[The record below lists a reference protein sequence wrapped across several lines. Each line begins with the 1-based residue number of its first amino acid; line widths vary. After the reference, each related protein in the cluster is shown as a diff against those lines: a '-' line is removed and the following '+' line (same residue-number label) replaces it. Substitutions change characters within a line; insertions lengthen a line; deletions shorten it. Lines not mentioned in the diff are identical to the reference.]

1 MQDNVIAKKKNT
13 GDKIKTHKLS
23 RRMNIE
29 LTLFS
34 LPALLLVFVFSYL
47 PMVGIIIAFKDFN
60 PNLGI
65 FKSAF
70 VGFENFRFFFESNDA
85 WRVLRNTVLYG
96 INFQITGI
104 ISALALALVLY
115 EVKSRLAL
123 KTFQT
128 IMILPHF
135 ISMVLVAYIVYA
147 MLNPNYG
154 VLNSVINLFGG
165 ESIDWYSDYRYW
177 PVILTV
183 TNIWKHVGMNSIMYY
198 AALMGIDESLFEAAR
213 IDGASKWQ
221 EVRYIKIPELSSII
235 CILLILGIGSLISG
249 DFGLFYQVPM
259 NIGILYPTTDIIN
272 TYVFR
277 GLQQANNM
285 GMTGAVGLFQ
295 SVVSLILVVT
305 SNAIVRKINPDNSMF

>member
-1 MQDNVIAKKKNT
+1 M
-13 GDKIKTHKLS
+13 
-23 RRMNIE
+23 
-29 LTLFS
+29 
-34 LPALLLVFVFSYL
+34 LV
-47 PMVGIIIAFKDFN
+47 
-60 PNLGI
+60 
-65 FKSAF
+65 
-70 VGFENFRFFFESNDA
+70 ENFRFFFESNDA

-165 ESIDWYSDYRYW
+165 ESIDWYSNYKYW

>member
-1 MQDNVIAKKKNT
+1 MQRNTAAKKNGIGFKQKN
-13 GDKIKTHKLS
+13 KLD
-23 RRMNIE
+23 RRITIE

-34 LPALLLVFVFSYL
+34 IPALVLIFIFNYI
-47 PMVGIIIAFKDFN
+47 PMGGVIIAFKNFN

-65 FKSAF
+65 LKSQF
-70 VGFENFRFFFESNDA
+70 VGFENFKFFFESNDA

-96 INFQITGI
+96 IDFQITGI
-104 ISALALALVLY
+104 IAALALALVLY
-115 EVKSRLAL
+115 EVKSRFAL
-123 KTFQT
+123 KAFQT

-135 ISMVLVAYIVYA
+135 LSMVLVAYIVYA
-147 MLNPNYG
+147 VLNPNYG
-154 VLNSVINLFGG
+154 VLNSLIVLFGG
-165 ESIDWYSDYRYW
+165 DAVDWYSEYKYW

-213 IDGASKWQ
+213 IDGANKWQ
-221 EVRYIKIPELSSII
+221 EIRYIKIPELSSII
-235 CILLILGIGSLISG
+235 CILLILGIGTLING

-295 SVVSLILVVT
+295 SVISLILVVS
-305 SNAIVRKINPDNSMF
+305 SNMIVKRINPDNSMF